1 MKRAIKLAAAFAV
14 GCAIPAAAM
23 AADQSGSLV
32 QDLQTRMC
40 SVVANGP
47 VGAESK
53 AESKIVG
60 NGYKTRTEAQ
70 ATIGTI
76 TACAIGQI

>member
-23 AADQSGSLV
+23 AADQSWHLV
-32 QDLQTRMC
+32 QDLQTTKC
-40 SVVANGP
+40 SVVANEP
-47 VGAESK
+47 VG

-76 TACAIGQI
+76 TACAIG

>member
-23 AADQSGSLV
+23 AADQSWHLV
-32 QDLQTRMC
+32 QDLQTTKC
-40 SVVANGP
+40 SVVANEPG
-47 VGAESK
+47 G